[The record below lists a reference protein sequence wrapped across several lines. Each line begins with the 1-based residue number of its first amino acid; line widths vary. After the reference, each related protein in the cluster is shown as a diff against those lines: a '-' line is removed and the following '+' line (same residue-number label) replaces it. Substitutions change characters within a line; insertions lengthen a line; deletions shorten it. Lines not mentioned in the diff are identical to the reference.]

1 MASIFFPE
9 RMDYIEMVCPLQSAY
24 YAIKEIAQNGHIQLT
39 DTNTGNR
46 SQEKRYTEIYLQ
58 CEEASRSLSYMKTQL
73 ELAKKLQRPMNVD
86 EAFEISCE
94 VPLQEFVQ
102 EIHEADDQL
111 REKTS
116 IYDRLK
122 DQLKQQR
129 EKLALL
135 RYYVPLLDQDEPEP
149 GSEASDFVQS
159 VKSEGTIE
167 LSSFAS
173 LPSCTGYVANESM
186 MRLQN
191 MILRVTRRNAIMHF
205 GESLSDV
212 TPFVV
217 FATSTVAL
225 QKVIQIAQS
234 FSKNVYQFPS
244 SPEEIQSL
252 QSQLETEISQT
263 KVVCDQAK
271 QANIAFLDG
280 ISDKY
285 WKWDARI
292 VRESQIWS
300 TIDFGD
306 FSREQT
312 SVIYNG
318 WMPRRFI
325 EQLDTIAQ
333 TATQESGSPVPIRVS
348 HTPAE
353 QLKSI
358 EPPTFIETTTFQ
370 FPFQL
375 LNDAYG
381 VPSYNELNAGAFY
394 QMYPFLFGIMFG
406 DMGHALFYLFA
417 AIACFIVV
425 PMSRKRGSN
434 LFGMLD
440 MVDNFKWFLLF
451 AAISAFYCGFLYN
464 ETFGLPINFFGSR
477 YVLDEDKSTAT
488 ITKYKKKDK
497 SVYPFGIDPIWFFKD
512 NELIFLNSFKMK
524 FSVVMGMAQMVFGL
538 ILSFINKCVNK
549 DWPTLIAHNIP
560 EILYLVPFFGYLVVL
575 IIKKWGTDFH
585 DNLFYPPEQ
594 RTDGVNLIQVMIGM
608 ILNFGS
614 TDETLHL
621 YDGQWGVQTV
631 ITMIFFVSIPLF
643 LFAKPAFDFVLHRKE
658 ENFSVVESFVMN
670 LIHVIEFCLS
680 ALSHTASYLRL
691 WALSL
696 AHSQLSHVI
705 WDELFLLGAN
715 VSPSISWLSIFFLF
729 MVFAVMTVAILLGM
743 EAFSALLH
751 AIRLMWVEF
760 SSKFYE
766 GTGYEFKPV
775 SLKATLKEQGYY

>member
-24 YAIKEIAQNGHIQLT
+24 FAIKEIAQNGHIQLL
-39 DTNTGNR
+39 DVNVGAR
-46 SQEKRYTEIYLQ
+46 SQEKRYTETYLQ
-58 CEEASRSLSYMKTQL
+58 CEEATRSLSFMKTQL
-73 ELAKKLQRPMNVD
+73 ELAKKLQKPLNID
-86 EAFEISCE
+86 EAFEIPCD
-94 VPLQEFVQ
+94 VPLQEFVE
-102 EIHEADDQL
+102 EIQEADAQL

-122 DQLKQQR
+122 EQLKQQR

-135 RYYVPLLDQDEPEP
+135 RYYIPLLDQAESEP
-149 GSEASDFVQS
+149 GSEKSDFVR
-159 VKSEGTIE
+159 SENVE
-167 LSSFAS
+167 LQSFAS
-173 LPSCTGYVANESM
+173 LPSCTGYVSNESM

-191 MILRVTRRNAIMHF
+191 MILRVTRRNAFMHF
-205 GESLSDV
+205 GESLTDV

-217 FATSTVAL
+217 FAASSVAL
-225 QKVIQIAQS
+225 QKVVQIAQS
-234 FSKNVYQFPS
+234 FSKNVYQFPTS
-244 SPEEIQSL
+244 QDEIQSL
-252 QSQLETEISQT
+252 QFQLETEISQT
-263 KVVCDQAK
+263 KIVCDQAK
-271 QANIAFLDG
+271 QANIVYLDELAE
-280 ISDKY
+280 KY

-306 FSREQT
+306 FSRDT
-312 SVIYNG
+312 SSVIYNG
-318 WMPRRFI
+318 WMPRRFV

-333 TATQESGSPVPIRVS
+333 TATQEAGSPVPIRVS

-353 QLKSI
+353 QMKVLQ
-358 EPPTFIETTTFQ
+358 PPTFIETTTFQ
-370 FPFQL
+370 YPFQL

-406 DMGHALFYLFA
+406 DMGHALFYFLIS
-417 AIACFIVV
+417 IACFVIV
-425 PMSRKRGSN
+425 PYCRKRGNN

-451 AAISAFYCGFLYN
+451 ASICAFYCGFLYN
-464 ETFGLPINFFGSR
+464 ETFGLPINLFGTHW
-477 YVLDEDKSTAT
+477 VKDESKSTPT
-488 ITKYKKKDK
+488 TNRYMKKDNG
-497 SVYPFGIDPIWFFKD
+497 VYPFGIDPTWLFKD

-524 FSVVMGMAQMVFGL
+524 FSIVMGMSQMVFG
-538 ILSFINKCVNK
+538 IVLSFINRCVNK
-549 DWPTLIAHNIP
+549 DWPNLIAHNIP
-560 EILYLVPFFGYLVVL
+560 EILYLVPFFGYLVII
-575 IIKKWGTDFH
+575 IIKKWLTNFH
-585 DNLFYPPEQ
+585 DNLFYQPEQ
-594 RTDGVNLIQVMIGM
+594 REDGVNLIQVMIGM

-614 TDETLHL
+614 TDESLHL

-643 LFAKPAFDFVLHRKE
+643 LFAKPIFDFVLHRKE
-658 ENFSVVESFVMN
+658 ESFSLVEAFVMN

-696 AHSQLSHVI
+696 AHSQLSHVL

-715 VSPSISWLSIFFLF
+715 LSPSISWLSIFFLF

-775 SLKATLKEQGYY
+775 SLKTTLKEQGYY